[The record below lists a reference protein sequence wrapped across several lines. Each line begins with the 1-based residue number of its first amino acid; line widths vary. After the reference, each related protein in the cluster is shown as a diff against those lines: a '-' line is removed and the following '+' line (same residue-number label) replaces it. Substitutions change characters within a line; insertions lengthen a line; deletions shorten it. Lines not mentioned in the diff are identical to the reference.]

1 VVCDALQSIVHDQGF
16 GSVPGLSSISR
27 QARSMTVKWREEYG
41 T

>member
-1 VVCDALQSIVHDQGF
+1 MHFKALCMIKVL

-27 QARSMTVKWREEYG
+27 QARSMTVKWREGYG

>member
-1 VVCDALQSIVHDQGF
+1 MHFKALCMIKVL

-27 QARSMTVKWREEYG
+27 QARSMTVKQQREGYG

>member
-1 VVCDALQSIVHDQGF
+1 MHFKALCMIKVL